1 MTIDP
6 RVDAH
11 IAKFSGEHRDALI
24 HIRAQLHEILPD
36 ADEAIK
42 YNMPCFVVNG
52 VGIAGFD
59 AFKNHWSYFP
69 MSGSVLNQIDD
80 LPAWTETTTGALRV
94 PLDRRLTKKLVKQ
107 LIKVR
112 LDLANQPKRQQR
124 PATQVVT

>member
-11 IAKFSGEHRDALI
+11 IAKFSGEHRNALI
-24 HIRAQLHEILPD
+24 QIRAQLREILPD

-52 VGIAGFD
+52 KGIAGFD

-80 LPAWTETTTGALRV
+80 LPDWTESTKGTLRV

-107 LIKVR
+107 LVQVR
-112 LDLANQPKRQQR
+112 LTLIK
-124 PATQVVT
+124 

>member
-80 LPAWTETTTGALRV
+80 LPAWTETARGTLRV

-107 LIKVR
+107 LVKIR
-112 LDLANQPKRQQR
+112 MSLIN
-124 PATQVVT
+124 